1 METFNEWL
9 VFSLL
14 LFGIWIVVF
23 VFNKKVRREM
33 FIVSL
38 FTMPFGLTEPI
49 FVPRY
54 WSPPSLFNL
63 AANTGF
69 DIESLIFS
77 FAIGGIGSVLYE
89 TIFKSGHEKIH
100 IKKSLRSVRDFCI
113 LKTFQVLTAQ
123 KCSAFLLAQDAVK
136 HLDMKKMNHI
146 RHRFHLLSLFSP
158 IIVFL
163 PLFFFTKLNPIYSAS
178 IAMFVGGISAMFC
191 RPDLKKKIIL
201 GGILFLVLY
210 FLFFISFTSI
220 YPYAIENFW
229 NISALSGILILKVPL
244 EELMF
249 AFTFGVM
256 WSSVYEHI
264 KWYKLIKE

>member
-1 METFNEWL
+1 MVIFNEWL
-9 VFSLL
+9 IFSLI
-14 LFGIWIVVF
+14 LFVIWIIIF
-23 VFNKKVRREM
+23 IFNKSRKEM
-33 FIVSL
+33 LIVSAL
-38 FTMPFGLTEPI
+38 TMPFGLTEPF
-49 FVPRY
+49 FVPEY

-178 IAMFVGGISAMFC
+178 IAMAVVGIAAMFS
-191 RPDLKKKIIL
+191 RSDLKKI
-201 GGILFLVLY
+201 
-210 FLFFISFTSI
+210 
-220 YPYAIENFW
+220 
-229 NISALSGILILKVPL
+229 
-244 EELMF
+244 
-249 AFTFGVM
+249 
-256 WSSVYEHI
+256 
-264 KWYKLIKE
+264 